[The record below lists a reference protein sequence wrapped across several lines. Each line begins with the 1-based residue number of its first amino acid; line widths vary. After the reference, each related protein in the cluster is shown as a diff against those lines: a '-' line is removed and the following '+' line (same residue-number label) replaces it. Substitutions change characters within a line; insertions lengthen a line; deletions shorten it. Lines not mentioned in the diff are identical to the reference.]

1 MKNFSLLLAM
11 LFLAFTVEA
20 QTSDK
25 SKRDS
30 KRKAT
35 NTSVQKSDNS
45 SKKKAKVLKQS
56 SSSRSSSSKSSN
68 SALRSSSNRNS
79 KATKVSPVSR
89 TANTGQRSSSA
100 VSSSANRQE
109 TSRSQ
114 NNSRVSASNRTNS
127 SANSRTDQKR
137 SSNGIDSRSS
147 SMNRSESA
155 ARVSNTKPANSTKSI
170 SERKLYSRNTGT
182 LVHRKAPPVSHHK
195 QYTLD
200 YRRTHY
206 PFVKPHYNE
215 LYWNANMYRNYS
227 RWYPDFKFWYY
238 QNGYRI
244 HTISAYDSY
253 NYIGEVA
260 RVYGRISEVWYSE
273 QTREY
278 YMYIGGQYPYQDF
291 TIVLNAMDAKRYSWD
306 PVRYFTNR
314 NLTVTGLVSLFE
326 SKPEMLIRKR
336 SQISLY

>member
-1 MKNFSLLLAM
+1 MKNFSLILAM

-20 QTSDK
+20 QTSEK
-25 SKRDS
+25 SKQDTR
-30 KRKAT
+30 RKST
-35 NTSVQKSDNS
+35 NTSVRKSNTN
-45 SKKKAKVLKQS
+45 SKKATKVIKQS
-56 SSSRSSSSKSSN
+56 SSSRSSSSKSST
-68 SALRSSSNRNS
+68 SALRSSSNRNT
-79 KATKVSPVSR
+79 KASKVSPATR

-100 VSSSANRQE
+100 VSSSTNRQE

-127 SANSRTDQKR
+127 STISRSDQRR

-147 SMNRSESA
+147 VINRSGSSRKVGNE
-155 ARVSNTKPANSTKSI
+155 KYANSANSI
-170 SERKLYSRNTGT
+170 ADRKLYSRNLGT
-182 LVHRKAPPVSHHK
+182 LVHRKAPLASHHK
-195 QYTLD
+195 HYTLD
-200 YRRTHY
+200 YRRTHFPY
-206 PFVKPHYNE
+206 SKPHYNE
-215 LYWNANMYRNYS
+215 LYWNINMYRNYS
-227 RWYPDFKFWYY
+227 RWYPDFKYWYY
-238 QNGYRI
+238 PDGYRI

-260 RVYGRISEVWYSE
+260 RVYGRISEVWYSPE
-273 QTREY
+273 TREF

-291 TIVLNAMDAKRYSWD
+291 TIVLKASDAKRYSWD

-314 NLTVTGLVSLFE
+314 NLSVTGLVSLFE